1 MNRVFNKLCRIKQ
14 SYECHSMNTYTL
26 TLTCTKN
33 SKKINTN
40 MDTQTKN
47 TLILIHEK
55 KQEELNE
62 IGFSKLSIKSF
73 NFNVAK
79 NQFLL

>member
-1 MNRVFNKLCRIKQ
+1 
-14 SYECHSMNTYTL
+14 
-26 TLTCTKN
+26 
-33 SKKINTN
+33 

>member
-1 MNRVFNKLCRIKQ
+1 MKQ

-26 TLTCTKN
+26 TTLTCTKN

-40 MDTQTKN
+40 MDTKKYFN
-47 TLILIHEK
+47 LIRDEK
-55 KQEELNE
+55 KQEELDE
-62 IGFSKLSIKSF
+62 VGFSKLGIKSF
-73 NFNVAK
+73 NFNIAE